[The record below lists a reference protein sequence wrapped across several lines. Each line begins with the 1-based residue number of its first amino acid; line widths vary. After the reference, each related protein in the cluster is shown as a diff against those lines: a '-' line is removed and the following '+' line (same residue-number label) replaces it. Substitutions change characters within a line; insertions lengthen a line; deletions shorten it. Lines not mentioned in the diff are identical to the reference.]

1 MKISDRIRKMLGI
14 ARVSDDF
21 FDELADLLVEGDL
34 GAGLVSAAAD
44 ELKIRCR
51 SKGLNDGDLIR
62 AELKAVLASY
72 GKEARFDFASTGL
85 DVVLVLG
92 VNGVGK
98 TTTCAKIARRFRE
111 SGSGVVL
118 AACDTFRAAATEQ
131 LKLHGERLGVR
142 VVSQG
147 EGADP
152 GAVLYDALDAAR
164 ADGAGLLVADT
175 AGRMHTKQ
183 NLVRELGKLDKIA
196 LARVP
201 PGRLR
206 KLLVVDSTTG
216 QNALRQAESFAAAVS
231 IDALILSK
239 YDSTAKGGVAL
250 AIAKE
255 LGIPTAFV
263 GTGEGVDDFSPF
275 TLDAYLDEMTGSL
288 A

>member
-1 MKISDRIRKMLGI
+1 MKITERIRNLLGL
-14 ARVSDDF
+14 AKVSEGF

-34 GAGLVSAAAD
+34 GAALAFAAAD
-44 ELKIRCR
+44 ELKSRCR
-51 SKGLNDGDLIR
+51 SKDLRDGGAIR
-62 AELKAVLASY
+62 AELKAVLAAY
-72 GKEARFDFASTGL
+72 GKEATLYPGRDGL
-85 DVVLVLG
+85 DVFLVLG

-98 TTTCAKIARRFRE
+98 TTTCAKLARRYR
-111 SGSGVVL
+111 SVPGGTIL

-164 ADGAGLLVADT
+164 SDGAGLLVADT

-201 PGRLR
+201 AGRLH
-206 KLLVVDSTTG
+206 KLLVVDATTG

-231 IDALILSK
+231 VDALVLSK

-250 AIAKE
+250 AIARE
-255 LGIPTAFV
+255 FGIPTACV
-263 GTGEGVDDFSPF
+263 GTGEGLDDLADFS
-275 TLDAYLDEMTGSL
+275 LDFYLDELTGSV

>member
-1 MKISDRIRKMLGI
+1 MLGI